1 MVRNSALASG
11 RQVSSALRGVEGAA
25 GAPIRDKAR
34 LRGRPPQAAGAQPF
48 QEGSVRQPART
59 APENLPALLVDALN
73 EKVVATI
80 DGERREITKR
90 EAPELFQRF
99 ANNMFWRISAAN
111 IGQVP
116 IIRSGVTHPF
126 RVDRPSAQMPR
137 E

>member
-1 MVRNSALASG
+1 LGRLGAS
-11 RQVSSALRGVEGAA
+11 SLR
-25 GAPIRDKAR
+25 
-34 LRGRPPQAAGAQPF
+34 RP
-48 QEGSVRQPART
+48 RRT

-99 ANNMFWRISAAN
+99 ANNMFWRIPAAN